1 MKDFLTGAA
10 TAAHQVEG
18 NNTHSDYWLME
29 HMENTDFAEPSGE
42 ACDHYHRYREDMELL
57 KKAGLNAYRFSI
69 EWARIEPEEGQF
81 DEKEIEHYRDMLSCC
96 LENNIEPVVTLLH
109 FTSPA
114 WLMGKGGWEDDSVVT
129 YFERYVKKVMT
140 ELGSLM
146 HYVVTINEANMGI
159 QIAEIMERYK
169 KQMMAAAA
177 AQKDKPN
184 AEGIAQVG
192 MNFNTMMAKMAA
204 KKAENL
210 KVFGVEEPQTFVSAR
225 TPHGDDL
232 VMQAHM
238 AARKVI
244 HELCPNVKVGLS
256 LSLHD
261 VQWLPGG
268 AENADKAWE
277 QDFSHYLYAI
287 KDDDFIGVQN
297 YTRSV
302 FGPDGILPVAEG
314 ADKTQMDYEF
324 YPLAL
329 EHVIRRVYKEAG
341 LPVIVT
347 ENGIATT
354 DDRRRQTFIKCAYD
368 GVRACVADAIPVKG
382 YFYWSLLDNFEW
394 QKGFSMTF
402 GLTAVD
408 RKTQKRTPKESLYL
422 LGRLAQED

>member
-29 HMENTDFAEPSGE
+29 HMKNTDFAEPSGE
-42 ACDHYHRYREDMELL
+42 ACDHYHRYKEDIDLL

-69 EWARIEPEEGQF
+69 EWARIEPDEGKF
-81 DEKEIEHYRDMLSCC
+81 DEAEIQHYRDVLTYCH
-96 LENNIEPVVTLLH
+96 ENDIEPVVTRYH

-114 WLMGKGGWEDDSVVT
+114 WLMGKGGWEDDSVVNF
-129 YFERYVKKVMT
+129 FEHYVKKIMT

-146 HYVVTINEANMGI
+146 HYVVTLNEANMGI

-177 AQKDKPN
+177 AQKDTPN

-204 KKAENL
+204 KKAEN
-210 KVFGVEEPQTFVSAR
+210 KKFFGVEEPQTFVSAR
-225 TPHGDDL
+225 TAHGDEL
-232 VMQAHM
+232 VMKAHM
-238 AARKVI
+238 AARKAI
-244 HELCPNVKVGLS
+244 HEICPDVKVGLS

-268 AENADKAWE
+268 EENAKKAWD

-297 YTRSV
+297 YTRSL
-302 FGPDGILPVAEG
+302 FGPDGLLSVPEG

-329 EHVIRRVYKEAG
+329 EHVVRRVIKESG

-368 GVRACVADAIPVKG
+368 GVKACVADGLPVKG

-408 RKTQKRTPKESLYL
+408 RSTQKRTPKDSLYL
-422 LGRLAQED
+422 LGQLAQ

>member
-1 MKDFLTGAA
+1 MRDFLTGAA

-18 NNTHSDYWLME
+18 NNVHSDYWLME

-42 ACDHYHRYREDMELL
+42 ACDHYHRYKEDIDLL
-57 KKAGLNAYRFSI
+57 KNAGLNAYRFSI
-69 EWARIEPEEGQF
+69 EWARIEPEEGKF
-81 DEKEIEHYRDMLSCC
+81 DGAEIAHYRDVLTCC
-96 LENNIEPVVTLLH
+96 REKGIEPVVTLYH

-114 WLMGKGGWEDDSVVT
+114 WLIAKGGWEDDSVVAC
-129 YFERYVKKVMT
+129 FGSYVKKVMT
-140 ELGSLM
+140 ELGNLM

-177 AQKDKPN
+177 AQKAVAN

-204 KKAENL
+204 KKAENTQ
-210 KVFGVEEPQTFVSAR
+210 VFGVEEPQTFVSAR

-232 VMQAHM
+232 VMQAHR
-238 AARKVI
+238 AARQVI
-244 HELCPNVKVGLS
+244 HEICPDVKVGLS

-261 VQWLPGG
+261 IQWLPGG
-268 AENADKAWE
+268 EEKAAKAWE
-277 QDFSHYLYAI
+277 QDFSHYLPTM

-302 FGPDGILPVAEG
+302 YDGSGLLPIAAG
-314 ADKTQMDYEF
+314 ADRTQMDYEY
-324 YPLAL
+324 YPEAL
-329 EHVIRRVYKEAG
+329 EHVIRRVVAETGK
-341 LPVIVT
+341 PVIVT
-347 ENGIATT
+347 ENGIATD
-354 DDRRRQTFIKCAYD
+354 DDRRRQNFIRAAYA
-368 GVRACVADAIPVKG
+368 GVRACVEDGLPVKG

-408 RKTQKRTPKESLYL
+408 RTSMERHPKESLYL
-422 LGRLAQED
+422 LGNLAGEE